1 MTSINQI
8 FFQGGP
14 QLGEIEAGAVAQGFG
29 APFAI
34 ITGGVGCLVGL
45 GLIVAKW
52 PTLISYDEHEPGRA
66 GAAAALPAP
75 PE

>member
-1 MTSINQI
+1 V
-8 FFQGGP
+8 
-14 QLGEIEAGAVAQGFG
+14 LKKWIEAGAVVQIFG

-34 ITGGVGCLVGL
+34 VTGGIGCIVGL

-52 PTLISYDEHEPGRA
+52 PELMSNDDHQTVPA
-66 GAAAALPAP
+66 AAAALPAP